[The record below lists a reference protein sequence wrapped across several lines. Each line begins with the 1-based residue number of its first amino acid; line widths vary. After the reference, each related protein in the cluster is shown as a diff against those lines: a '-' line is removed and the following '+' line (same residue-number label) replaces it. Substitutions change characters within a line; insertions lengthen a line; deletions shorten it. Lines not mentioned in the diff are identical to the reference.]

1 MPQKLANASKA
12 ADGALGKVTDG
23 ASKARR
29 EAQDKPARGGGFRL
43 RVASL
48 LTVLFAAFAA
58 VVLVLQ
64 MPSALVV
71 LLGRDAAGGAGAQ
84 RARCR
89 AYVDADALRRCS
101 PHERWADWTDDL
113 AFAVRQGAAGRA
125 ADSTQFAARKAAAL
139 LLTVRGGSAAEAE
152 AALLSTFRTDCGG
165 CQLLIDASLV
175 HTAGDLQRRFV
186 DFLRKCPEG
195 VALVTG
201 VEALPWTS
209 LAPLNAAMGEHG
221 AFEDSGEKVVATGA
235 TFVLTMADDLV
246 RASLPEGEA
255 GEYDESAFM
264 RAAKAML
271 SGMLQE
277 RCDAGDE
284 RCQGTVSAL
293 RRRLDFV
300 GEFDVGAEGCAV
312 AGSGL

>member
-125 ADSTQFAARKAAAL
+125 AGRAHIRRRCDGAARARWLRRAAFSHVMLTMFTVVVMPIFYVVGQSVYASEPIGIGPIALGILLVVCLLLIEAWSLYHLLVIARALAKRDPRPHQPPTAARYRVAAMEAASSIHSTQRTPATSWLTGTSSVAYVRAAL
-139 LLTVRGGSAAEAE
+139 
-152 AALLSTFRTDCGG
+152 
-165 CQLLIDASLV
+165 
-175 HTAGDLQRRFV
+175 
-186 DFLRKCPEG
+186 
-195 VALVTG
+195 
-201 VEALPWTS
+201 ALPEMA
-209 LAPLNAAMGEHG
+209 LI
-221 AFEDSGEKVVATGA
+221 
-235 TFVLTMADDLV
+235 TM
-246 RASLPEGEA
+246 
-255 GEYDESAFM
+255 
-264 RAAKAML
+264 
-271 SGMLQE
+271 
-277 RCDAGDE
+277 
-284 RCQGTVSAL
+284 
-293 RRRLDFV
+293 
-300 GEFDVGAEGCAV
+300 VGAKQRTI
-312 AGSGL
+312 

>member
-1 MPQKLANASKA
+1 MERRRRCGGSPAGRAGRAAAHDAHSPDSTTSTGDRDGEAATAGSSDGEGASPANPPRRTTSPARAVRARKRAMPQKLANASKA

-64 MPSALVV
+64 MPSALVL

-139 LLTVRGGSAAEAE
+139 LLTVRGGPGRGGGC
-152 AALLSTFRTDCGG
+152 AALHFPTDCGA
-165 CQLLIDASLV
+165 ASC
-175 HTAGDLQRRFV
+175 H
-186 DFLRKCPEG
+186 
-195 VALVTG
+195 
-201 VEALPWTS
+201 
-209 LAPLNAAMGEHG
+209 
-221 AFEDSGEKVVATGA
+221 
-235 TFVLTMADDLV
+235 
-246 RASLPEGEA
+246 
-255 GEYDESAFM
+255 
-264 RAAKAML
+264 
-271 SGMLQE
+271 
-277 RCDAGDE
+277 
-284 RCQGTVSAL
+284 
-293 RRRLDFV
+293 
-300 GEFDVGAEGCAV
+300 
-312 AGSGL
+312 